1 MSETPTPVAGPEMAP
16 VRPPAPEPFTE
27 RLGDTLQHWIGVI
40 IGSGRKP
47 PRRLKSLLNGTWLGH
62 PLHPVLTDVPITAWM
77 LTAVFDVIW
86 LIAHPAWAAY
96 GAFVTVIVGL
106 LGALGAIV
114 TGLTIGATPTVPS
127 GASASIMPSSKR
139 APRSSTLSPLSCASS
154 PVRGMA

>member
-1 MSETPTPVAGPEMAP
+1 MGLQGEDAMSETPTPLAGPEMAP

-27 RLGDTLQHWIGVI
+27 RLGDTLQHWVGVI

-139 APRSSTLSPLSCASS
+139 APR
-154 PVRGMA
+154 

>member
-1 MSETPTPVAGPEMAP
+1 MSETPTS
-16 VRPPAPEPFTE
+16 APETSPIPQQPFLE
-27 RLGDTLQHWIGVI
+27 RLGDSLQHLVQVAV
-40 IGSGRKP
+40 GSNQKP

-86 LIAHPAWAAY
+86 LIAHPALAAY

-114 TGLTIGATPTVPS
+114 TGLTDWSDTDGAQRRV
-127 GASASIMPSSKR
+127 GLNHAFFNAC
-139 APRSSTLSPLSCASS
+139 ATLLYLVSF
-154 PVRGMA
+154 

>member
-1 MSETPTPVAGPEMAP
+1 MSETPTRVAGPEMAP
-16 VRPPAPEPFTE
+16 APPPAPQPFTE
-27 RLGDTLQHWIGVI
+27 RLSDSLQHWIGVVV
-40 IGSGRKP
+40 GSQRKP

-62 PLHPVLTDVPITAWM
+62 PLHPVMTDVPITAWM

-114 TGLTIGATPTVPS
+114 TGLTDWSDTYGPGTTGGAD
-127 GASASIMPSSKR
+127 
-139 APRSSTLSPLSCASS
+139 CACL
-154 PVRGMA
+154 RCDA